1 MGILDKIGFQKIKD
15 GLTKTRNNLIDKI
28 SNLLNIS
35 KTIDESFFNDLEEIL
50 IGADVGVGMTSELIS
65 RLKERVKI
73 EKLSQPE
80 ELKFALKDELEK
92 ILKSSFDSQNFDPF
106 SIPEDRKPFVIMI
119 VGVNGVGKTTTVGK
133 LAYNFKSRG
142 KKVLIGAGDTFRAA
156 ANEQLE
162 IWAKRAGVDIIQQ
175 QKGSDPGAVA
185 FDTVKSALAR
195 DIDVVLID
203 TAGRLHTKTNLMEE
217 LKKVK
222 RVIQKLIPR
231 APDEIWLVLDATIGQ
246 NSIQQARQFHQA
258 LGITGLIITKL
269 DGTAKGGVV
278 FAIANELKI
287 PVKFIGVG
295 ESIDDLQPF
304 DPESFI
310 DALFEK

>member
-80 ELKFALKDELEK
+80 ELKFALRDELEK

>member
-1 MGILDKIGFQKIKD
+1 MGILDKIGFQKIKN

-35 KTIDESFFNDLEEIL
+35 KTIDDSFFNDLEEIL

>member
-1 MGILDKIGFQKIKD
+1 MRILDKIGFQKIKD

-80 ELKFALKDELEK
+80 ELKFALRDELEK

-162 IWAKRAGVDIIQQ
+162 IWARRAGVDIIQQ

-203 TAGRLHTKTNLMEE
+203 TAGRLHTKINLMEE

>member
-1 MGILDKIGFQKIKD
+1 MGILDKIGFQKIKN

-203 TAGRLHTKTNLMEE
+203 TAGRLHTKINLMEE

>member
-73 EKLSQPE
+73 EKLSQSE

>member
-1 MGILDKIGFQKIKD
+1 MGILDKIGFQKIKN

-35 KTIDESFFNDLEEIL
+35 KTIDESFLNDLEEIL

-106 SIPEDRKPFVIMI
+106 SIPEDRKPFIIMI

>member
-1 MGILDKIGFQKIKD
+1 MGILDKIGFQKIKN

-195 DIDVVLID
+195 DVDVVLID

>member
-1 MGILDKIGFQKIKD
+1 LQ
-15 GLTKTRNNLIDKI
+15 NL
-28 SNLLNIS
+28 
-35 KTIDESFFNDLEEIL
+35 
-50 IGADVGVGMTSELIS
+50 
-65 RLKERVKI
+65 
-73 EKLSQPE
+73 
-80 ELKFALKDELEK
+80 
-92 ILKSSFDSQNFDPF
+92 DPF
-106 SIPEDRKPFVIMI
+106 SIPEDRKPFIIMI

-295 ESIDDLQPF
+295 ENIDDLQPF

>member
-28 SNLLNIS
+28 SNLLNFS

-50 IGADVGVGMTSELIS
+50 IGADVGVRMTSELIS
-65 RLKERVKI
+65 KLKERVKI

>member
-80 ELKFALKDELEK
+80 ELKFALRDELEK

-162 IWAKRAGVDIIQQ
+162 IWARRAGVDIIQQ

-203 TAGRLHTKTNLMEE
+203 TAGRLHTKINLMEE

>member
-1 MGILDKIGFQKIKD
+1 MGILDKIGFQKIKN

-203 TAGRLHTKTNLMEE
+203 TAGRLHTKINLMEE

-310 DALFEK
+310 NALFEK

>member
-1 MGILDKIGFQKIKD
+1 MGILDKISFQKIKD

-106 SIPEDRKPFVIMI
+106 SIPEDRKPFIIMI

>member
-1 MGILDKIGFQKIKD
+1 MGILDKIGFQKIKN

-304 DPESFI
+304 DPELFI

>member
-1 MGILDKIGFQKIKD
+1 MGILDKIGFQKIKN

-106 SIPEDRKPFVIMI
+106 SIPKDRKPFVIMI

-162 IWAKRAGVDIIQQ
+162 IWAKRARVDIIQQ

>member
-1 MGILDKIGFQKIKD
+1 MGILDKIGFQKIKN

-28 SNLLNIS
+28 SKLLNIS

>member
-1 MGILDKIGFQKIKD
+1 MGILDKIGFQKIKN

-106 SIPEDRKPFVIMI
+106 SIPKDRKPFVIMI

>member
-1 MGILDKIGFQKIKD
+1 MGILDKIGFQKIKN

-92 ILKSSFDSQNFDPF
+92 ILKSSFDSQNSDPF
-106 SIPEDRKPFVIMI
+106 SIPEDRKPFIIMI

>member
-1 MGILDKIGFQKIKD
+1 MGILDKIGFQKIKN

-162 IWAKRAGVDIIQQ
+162 IWAKIAGVDIIQQ

-278 FAIANELKI
+278 FAISNELKI

>member
-1 MGILDKIGFQKIKD
+1 MGILDKIGFQKIKN

-73 EKLSQPE
+73 EKLSQSE

-185 FDTVKSALAR
+185 FDTVKSALAN

>member
-295 ESIDDLQPF
+295 EGIDDLQPF

>member
-1 MGILDKIGFQKIKD
+1 MGILDKISFQKIKD

-106 SIPEDRKPFVIMI
+106 SIPEDRKPFIIMI

-222 RVIQKLIPR
+222 RVIQKLIPS
-231 APDEIWLVLDATIGQ
+231 APHEIWLVLDATIGQ

>member
-50 IGADVGVGMTSELIS
+50 IGADVGVGMTFELIS

-106 SIPEDRKPFVIMI
+106 SIPKDRKPFVIMI

-203 TAGRLHTKTNLMEE
+203 TAGRLHTKINLMEE

-246 NSIQQARQFHQA
+246 NSIQQARQFYQA

>member
-1 MGILDKIGFQKIKD
+1 MGILDKIGFQKIKN

-50 IGADVGVGMTSELIS
+50 IGADVGVGMTSEVIS

-162 IWAKRAGVDIIQQ
+162 IWAKRVGVDIIQQ

>member
-1 MGILDKIGFQKIKD
+1 MGILDKIGFQKIKN
-15 GLTKTRNNLIDKI
+15 GLTKTKNNLIDKI
-28 SNLLNIS
+28 SNLLNFS

>member
-162 IWAKRAGVDIIQQ
+162 IWAKRVGVDIIQQ

-295 ESIDDLQPF
+295 EGIDDLQPF

>member
-73 EKLSQPE
+73 EKLSQSE

-92 ILKSSFDSQNFDPF
+92 ILKSSFDSQNYDPF

>member
-1 MGILDKIGFQKIKD
+1 MGILDKIGFQKIKN

-92 ILKSSFDSQNFDPF
+92 ILKLSFDSQNFDPF
-106 SIPEDRKPFVIMI
+106 SIPEDRKPFIIMI

>member
-106 SIPEDRKPFVIMI
+106 SIPEDRKPFIIMI

-278 FAIANELKI
+278 FVIANELKI

-295 ESIDDLQPF
+295 ENIDDLQPF

>member
-1 MGILDKIGFQKIKD
+1 MGILDKIGFQKIKN

>member
-28 SNLLNIS
+28 SNLLNTS
-35 KTIDESFFNDLEEIL
+35 RTIDERFFTDLEEIL
-50 IGADVGVGMTSELIS
+50 IGADVGVWMTSELIS
-65 RLKERVKI
+65 KLKERVKI
-73 EKLSQPE
+73 EKLTQPE

-92 ILKSSFDSQNFDPF
+92 ILKSPFDSQNFDPF

-295 ESIDDLQPF
+295 ENIDDLQPF

-310 DALFEK
+310 NALFEK

>member
-28 SNLLNIS
+28 SNLLNFS